1 MREKNRIT
9 GQVFSGLADL
19 LYPRRCP
26 VCDGIVPGPGRKICP
41 GCVSKLQILT
51 PPWCMR
57 CGKKLLSEG
66 EFCADCR
73 RISHRFVQ
81 CRALYEYQSVA
92 PSIYRMKYEGR
103 KEYGDFFGEE
113 LGFYLKNTIKAMHP
127 DGIVPIPLHPKRF
140 HKRGYNQA
148 EVIAKALGRTLDI
161 PVYGKYLRRVKNTL
175 PMKMLNPRERQ
186 NNLKKA
192 FIIGQNDV
200 KLKTIILL
208 DDIFT
213 TGSTVDEAAS
223 VLLQQGTE
231 KIYVITL
238 ACGAGV

>member
-1 MREKNRIT
+1 MKQQEFNRKILSIFT
-9 GQVFSGLADL
+9 DL
-19 LYPRRCP
+19 LFPRRCP
-26 VCDGIVPGPGRKICP
+26 VCDGLVPGPGRKICP
-41 GCVSKLQILT
+41 GCVSRLQILT

-57 CGKKLLSEG
+57 CGKKLLTEG
-66 EFCADCR
+66 ELCGDCK
-73 RISHRFVQ
+73 RISHKFVQ

-92 PSIYRMKYEGR
+92 SSIYRMKYEGR
-103 KEYGDFFGEE
+103 KEYADFFGEE
-113 LGFYLKNTIKAMHP
+113 LGFYLNHTIKAMHP
-127 DGIVPIPLHPKRF
+127 DAIVPIPLHPRRF
-140 HKRGYNQA
+140 RVRGFNQA
-148 EVIAKALGRTLDI
+148 EAIAKSLGRTLGI

-175 PMKMLNPRERQ
+175 PMKMLNPSERQ

-200 KLKTIILL
+200 KLKVIILL

-223 VLLQQGTE
+223 VLLKNGAE